1 MSLQAIVIAL
11 LLSAA
16 VVIVSLCV
24 LGLFTVSDSFD
35 RLHFL
40 SPVTSIPAVLVA
52 AAIVVEEALST
63 SGVKAIL
70 TVGLLLLTNPI
81 LSHATARAARV
92 RQFGHWQAL
101 SGEEVSEE

>member
-1 MSLQAIVIAL
+1 LHAIVIAL
-11 LLSAA
+11 LLTGA
-16 VVIVSLCV
+16 VVIVALCV

-40 SPVTSIPAVLVA
+40 SPVTSIGAVLVA

-70 TVGLLLLTNPI
+70 TVGLLLLTSPI

-92 RQFGHWQAL
+92 RQYGHWKAL
-101 SGEEVSEE
+101 PGEEVSEE